1 MLLQAAWILTMPPF
15 RGIDEFDHAFR
26 AAAVARGE
34 WVAGDPAEDGRGQ
47 LVTVPRSL
55 VEAAH
60 GQCAA
65 LPYTGP
71 ENCSPVESVS
81 DGNVTVA
88 SSAASYHPA
97 FYWVVGTAALPFD
110 GAASLYAMRIASA
123 LLSLLFIG
131 LAAWALAKLPGRW
144 PLAGLILATTPVF
157 VYSTTIAAPNGVEM
171 SAGMALWGT
180 LLALMHGQRR
190 APESRLLWA
199 AIACAITLGTLRV
212 LGPVFIVMIVVTVA
226 SLDWGAV
233 RDMVKRHRSTV
244 LVGSVLIGAS
254 VLGQALWMFDSV
266 AQEVAGDATDNP
278 KTFNSVNIVVWP
290 LQTIAAFPLRDQA
303 GAPVIYLVVV
313 AVVGAMLIAACRGG
327 ASRLRVVTL
336 TSLVVTLAFPF
347 VFTLATLDSIGNIW
361 QGRYV
366 LPYGVGFLLLAGY
379 ALGRRRPESGPALR
393 LLVPIATF
401 YAVAVAACMIKVR
414 NDELNGNS
422 ASIRDAAWHAPSPL
436 LLAVMVGV
444 ACTLFAV
451 ALSSERRRVRD
462 DEPSVQHEATA

>member
-1 MLLQAAWILTMPPF
+1 ML
-15 RGIDEFDHAFR
+15 
-26 AAAVARGE
+26 
-34 WVAGDPAEDGRGQ
+34 
-47 LVTVPRSL
+47 
-55 VEAAH
+55 
-60 GQCAA
+60 
-65 LPYTGP
+65 
-71 ENCSPVESVS
+71 
-81 DGNVTVA
+81 
-88 SSAASYHPA
+88 
-97 FYWVVGTAALPFD
+97 
-110 GAASLYAMRIASA
+110 
-123 LLSLLFIG
+123 IG

-157 VYSTTIAAPNGVEM
+157 VYSTTVAAPNGVEM

-233 RDMVKRHRSTV
+233 RDLVKRHRSTV

-414 NDELNGNS
+414 NDELEDHS
-422 ASIRDAAWHAPSPL
+422 ASFRDAAWHAPSPVL
-436 LLAVMVGV
+436 LIAGWLASRVRYSCSPFPLGLKS
-444 ACTLFAV
+444 AA
-451 ALSSERRRVRD
+451 ALS
-462 DEPSVQHEATA
+462 PCLA